1 MQQAVVKGSDGIAS
15 SEKTTVLWYY
25 LTMVRVQFLGFGSE
39 DYQWVS
45 IKNAVWQR
53 SFPCETIKAC
63 GCSSW

>member
-25 LTMVRVQFLGFGSE
+25 LTMEVRVQFLGFGSE
-39 DYQWVS
+39 DYRWVS

-63 GCSSW
+63 GCSS